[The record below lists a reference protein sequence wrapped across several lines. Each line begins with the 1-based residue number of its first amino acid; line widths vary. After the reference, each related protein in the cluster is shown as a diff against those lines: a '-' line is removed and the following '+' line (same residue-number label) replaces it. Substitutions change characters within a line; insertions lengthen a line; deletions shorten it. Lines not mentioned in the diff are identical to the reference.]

1 MPGEPRLCHVL
12 SGLWCCEQGTQS
24 EEQRHVQGEDGA
36 HTWLWLPLV
45 CYTGCGLVNR
55 MVETLGSQAFLP
67 ANSALGIMSERFV
80 GTGVSEPSDSS
91 MCHEIFLK

>member
-1 MPGEPRLCHVL
+1 
-12 SGLWCCEQGTQS
+12 
-24 EEQRHVQGEDGA
+24 
-36 HTWLWLPLV
+36 
-45 CYTGCGLVNR
+45 

-67 ANSALGIMSERFV
+67 ANSALGIMSEQFV